1 MCGRYHVDKNMMQ
14 TLQEDTGLDLQ
25 EYRELPGDREGDVLP
40 SRKALV
46 LTGQDNRISV
56 ESMTWGF
63 PMPERDGQYGGERR
77 KKGLL
82 INARSES
89 ALEKPMFRDSIRSRR
104 CILPADRFYEWDAD
118 GNRAEFSDKDSPV
131 LYMAGFYQYFQ
142 GEKRFV
148 ILTTGAN
155 DSVRKTHDR
164 MPVLL
169 EKTELESWIFED
181 DFLEYVLRRV
191 PAKLDKFQEYEQTTL
206 EDLGLKL

>member
-40 SRKALV
+40 SRKAMV
-46 LTGQDNRISV
+46 LAGQDNRISV
-56 ESMTWGF
+56 ESMTWGV

-82 INARSES
+82 INARAES

-104 CILPADRFYEWDAD
+104 CILPAGCFYEWDED

-169 EKTELESWIFED
+169 GKTELESWIFED
-181 DFLEYVLRRV
+181 DFLEYVLHRV